1 MSARR
6 AMTTARRTQPNVLE
20 FDVVLAAVVVVV
32 VGWDVVVVGC
42 VRVVVV
48 VGATVVVVVGAV
60 VGGTV
65 VVVVG
70 ATVVVVTGAVVV
82 VSWAAAVPDRTPSRT
97 GVAPMARTNAIMRR
111 ETFECIHPAYG
122 QWQAR
127 SGDHG
132 LSRPDFSG

>member
-1 MSARR
+1 
-6 AMTTARRTQPNVLE
+6 MTTAKRTQPNVLE

-32 VGWDVVVVGC
+32 GWDVVVVGC
-42 VRVVVV
+42 ARVVVV

-82 VSWAAAVPDRTPSRT
+82 VVSWAAAVPDMTPSRT
-97 GVAPMARTNAIMRR
+97 GVAPMARTSAIVRR

-122 QWQAR
+122 QWQAL

-132 LSRPDFSG
+132 RSRPDFSG